1 MSSRP
6 ILAVLFVV
14 AGALHFVLTPV
25 YVSIM
30 PAYLPQPALL
40 VQIGGAAEILGG
52 IGLLVPPTR
61 RAAAWGLVLLLVC
74 VMPANLN
81 MALHAGRW
89 PSIPTWVLWARLPLQ
104 VPLIWWAWWFTKRTA
119 SRFGNESS
127 QFGYCGATKSAHE
140 RFRC

>member
-40 VQIGGAAEILGG
+40 VQISGAAEILGG
-52 IGLLVPPTR
+52 IGLLVPFTQQS
-61 RAAAWGLVLLLVC
+61 AAWGLVLLLVC

-81 MALHAGRW
+81 MALHAYRW
-89 PSIPTWVLWARLPLQ
+89 PSIPVWLLWARLPLQ
-104 VPLIWWAWWFTKRTA
+104 VPLIGWAWLFTKRMV
-119 SRFGNESS
+119 S
-127 QFGYCGATKSAHE
+127 
-140 RFRC
+140 